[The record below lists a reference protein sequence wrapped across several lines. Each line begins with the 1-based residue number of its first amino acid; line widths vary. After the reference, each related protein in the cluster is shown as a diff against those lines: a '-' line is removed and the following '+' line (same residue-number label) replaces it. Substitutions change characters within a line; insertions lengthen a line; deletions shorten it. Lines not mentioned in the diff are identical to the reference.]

1 MLPSKA
7 LAKTTRR
14 IAFAII
20 LSAGILFSTNACTV
34 KVRPIEPGTIP
45 KIDAMAPGESAYGQ
59 KIFDDLCD
67 DHELNSDP
75 KRMDKLV
82 TIFDELIQA
91 AEADHLP
98 WHLHLFDDPEI
109 VDVRAVHGNYVFVW
123 SGFLDAAQNDDEI
136 AAVMSCEIAHVLARH
151 TYPVE
156 FTLWTDVFFDVA
168 ELATSIAILQATQG
182 AVMISGRGWM
192 KWAYVELADLDALD
206 REYNLKEEQ
215 EATEIAML
223 IMERAKYSPDA
234 MLTFWQRVEEDE
246 ALRKK
251 AKPLKRDF
259 SALERT
265 KLIKELLPQTAAQP
279 QTSPQ
284 KQPHIP
290 DEMQSSQRDFNSV
303 KRTVQ

>member
-1 MLPSKA
+1 MLTSKA
-7 LAKTTRR
+7 LAKTPSR
-14 IAFAII
+14 IAFAAI
-20 LSAGILFSTNACTV
+20 LSAGVLFLANACTV

-67 DHELNSDP
+67 DHQLNADP

-82 TIFDELIQA
+82 IIFDELIQA

-192 KWAYVELADLDALD
+192 KWAYKELADLDALD
-206 REYNLKEEQ
+206 REYNFKEEQ
-215 EATEIAML
+215 EATEIAVL
-223 IMERAKYSPDA
+223 IMERAKYSPEA
-234 MLTFWQRVEEDE
+234 MLTFWQRIEQDE

-251 AKPLKRDF
+251 AKPLKRDL

-265 KLIKELLPQTAAQP
+265 KLIKELIPQTVSQP
-279 QTSPQ
+279 QTLPQ

-290 DEMQSSQRDFNSV
+290 DEMQTSQRDFNSV

>member
-7 LAKTTRR
+7 IAKTTRR
-14 IAFAII
+14 IAFAV
-20 LSAGILFSTNACTV
+20 LMTAGLLFAVNACTV

-45 KIDAMAPGESAYGQ
+45 KIDAMASGESAYGQ

-75 KRMDKLV
+75 KRMDRLV
-82 TIFDELIQA
+82 TIFDRLIHA
-91 AEADHLP
+91 AETDHLP
-98 WHLHLFDDPEI
+98 WQLHLFDDPEI
-109 VDVRAVHGNYVFVW
+109 VDVRAVHGNYVFIW
-123 SGFLDAAQNDDEI
+123 SGFLDAAKNDDEI

-192 KWAYVELADLDALD
+192 KWAYVEMADLDALD
-206 REYNLKEEQ
+206 REYNAKEEK

-223 IMERAKYSPDA
+223 IMERAKYDPGA
-234 MLTFWQRVEEDE
+234 MLSFWQRIEQDE
-246 ALRKK
+246 ALHKK
-251 AKPLKRDF
+251 AKPLKRDL

-265 KLIKELLPQTAAQP
+265 KLIQELMPQSISQP
-279 QTSPQ
+279 QT
-284 KQPHIP
+284 QPHIP
-290 DEMQSSQRDFNSV
+290 DEMQSSQHDFNSV

>member
-14 IAFAII
+14 IVFAVIM
-20 LSAGILFSTNACTV
+20 SAGVLFAANACTV
-34 KVRPIEPGTIP
+34 KVRPVEPGTIP

-67 DHELNSDP
+67 DHQLNSDP
-75 KRMDKLV
+75 QRMNRLV

-98 WHLHLFDDPEI
+98 WNLHLFDNPEI
-109 VDVRAVHGNYVFVW
+109 IDVRAVHGNYVFVW
-123 SGFLDAAQNDDEI
+123 SGFLDAAKNDDEI

-168 ELATSIAILQATQG
+168 ELATSLAILQATQG

-192 KWAYVELADLDALD
+192 KWAYVELADLDSLD
-206 REYNLKEEQ
+206 REYNLKEEM

-223 IMERAKYSPDA
+223 IMERAKYSPEA
-234 MLTFWQRVEEDE
+234 MLTFWQRIEQDE
-246 ALRKK
+246 ALAAK
-251 AKPLKRDF
+251 AKPLKRDLT
-259 SALERT
+259 ALERT
-265 KLIKELLPQTAAQP
+265 ILIQELLPQSISQP
-279 QTSPQ
+279 PT
-284 KQPHIP
+284 QPDIP
-290 DEMQSSQRDFNSV
+290 DEMQSGLPDDSAMN
-303 KRTVQ
+303 KN